1 MQLSDFCKTILFIFI
16 LASINLKN
24 GEAQSTRYWS
34 IQLNEESSLLAGAV
48 VGGGAGVGAIYFNPA
63 QISANTK
70 SNLSI
75 NANLLSLG
83 FNRVGNA
90 LGDDINLK
98 HTRFLAEPRLF
109 SYILNA
115 KKVEGLTYE
124 FIAMGKE
131 NFLVNFSS
139 ATDTQMDILTLL
151 PGEERYNANFKYRNH
166 YLEYWLGAGAS
177 YQLKNGLSFG
187 VSMFGMIKSLY
198 YNNQLSINAN
208 PLSDTIDNG
217 IDQIPFYIASTVSNN
232 YVKFEDYRLLWKIG
246 LVYETKQF
254 SFGINITTPSLH
266 LFSGGKVVSSA
277 QMQSNIMNP
286 DGSGLLPNYYI
297 SDEQI
302 KNDIK
307 LNYKD
312 PLSIALGIKY
322 TLPSDKHNLYATIE
336 FFFGLDPYRFL
347 IATVNPNASIP
358 SSFQTLTPKDW
369 LSYVSGAR
377 PVTNIAIGYKAV
389 LKKDLLILTGFK
401 TDFSYMN
408 KLKFTGYEEYKNLAD
423 FEYNVYHIT
432 GGLLYSF
439 LGHKLFTGI
448 QYSIGNMKDMKQL
461 VNLSDPVEYNEI
473 EQAALQGV
481 RMNSMNYK
489 YDGLSLFLGVT
500 FNFGNNSQN
509 KAPDEV
515 SSLY

>member
-1 MQLSDFCKTILFIFI
+1 MQLSDSCKTILFIFI
-16 LASINLKN
+16 LALLNLKN

-34 IQLNEESSLLAGAV
+34 TQLNEESSLLAGAV

-63 QISANTK
+63 QISANTN

-75 NANLLSLG
+75 NANLFSLE
-83 FNRVGNA
+83 FNHIENA
-90 LGDDINLK
+90 LGDDIDLK
-98 HTRFLAEPRLF
+98 HTRFLAEPRFF

-124 FIAMGKE
+124 FIAMGKQ
-131 NFLVNFSS
+131 NFLVNFTN
-139 ATDTQMDILTLL
+139 ATDTQMDILTHL
-151 PGEERYNANFKYRNH
+151 PGEERYNANYKYRNH

-177 YQLKNGLSFG
+177 YQLKNGLSVG

-198 YNNQLSINAN
+198 YNNQLSIDAN
-208 PLSDTIDNG
+208 PLSDTIDDG
-217 IDQIPFYIASTVSNN
+217 INQVPFYVASTVSNN

-246 LVYETKQF
+246 LAYKTEQF
-254 SFGINITTPSLH
+254 SFGLNITTPSVH

-277 QMQSNIMNP
+277 GKQSNIMNP
-286 DGSGLLPNYYI
+286 DGSGLLSNYFI

-302 KNDIK
+302 NKDIK
-307 LNYKD
+307 VNYKD
-312 PLSIALGIKY
+312 PLSIALGIEY

-336 FFFGLDPYRFL
+336 YFFGLDPYRFL
-347 IATVNPNASIP
+347 TATVNPNVTIP

-389 LKKDLLILTGFK
+389 LNKDLLILTGFK

-408 KLKFTGYEEYKNLAD
+408 NYKFDGYEEYKNLSD

-432 GGLLYSF
+432 GGLLYNF
-439 LGHKLFTGI
+439 LGHKFFTGV

-461 VNLSDPVEYNEI
+461 VNLSDPVEYNEV

-481 RMNSMNYK
+481 RMNSMKYNYN
-489 YDGLSLFLGVT
+489 GLSLFLGVT
-500 FNFGNNSQN
+500 FNFGDKS
-509 KAPDEV
+509 KEEV
-515 SSLY
+515 PE